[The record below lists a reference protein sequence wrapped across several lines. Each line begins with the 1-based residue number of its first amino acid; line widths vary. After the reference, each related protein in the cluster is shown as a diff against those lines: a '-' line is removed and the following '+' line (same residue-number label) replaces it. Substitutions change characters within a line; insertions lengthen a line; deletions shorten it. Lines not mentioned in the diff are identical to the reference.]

1 MNNNFQYFPDHQIS
15 DFSYQIIRYQKEISD
30 LKSGNL
36 KSEIR
41 HLTIRKSGFTLIELL
56 VVISII
62 GVLSTLVLANFNAA
76 RERARDAQRKSDL
89 RQVQNA
95 LRAYY
100 NDIGSYPYG
109 GTTTNFFILG
119 CGPKT
124 ARTSCS
130 WGGIW
135 ATGEGQTYMEPLPK
149 DPKSEWNYR
158 YERLNLDSY
167 TLTACLENKSD
178 SSGKTVPTGYTGLT
192 CPTNWMYEVKQ

>member
-1 MNNNFQYFPDHQIS
+1 M
-15 DFSYQIIRYQKEISD
+15 R
-30 LKSGNL
+30 
-36 KSEIR
+36 R
-41 HLTIRKSGFTLIELL
+41 GFTLIELL

-89 RQVQNA
+89 RQIQNA

-100 NDIGSYPYG
+100 NDIGSYPAQE
-109 GTTTNFFILG
+109 TNFSILG

-124 ARTSCS
+124 GRISCL
-130 WGGIW
+130 WGLAW
-135 ATGEGQTYMEPLPK
+135 TTNEGQTYMEPLPK
-149 DPKSEWNYR
+149 DPKSGWNYR

-178 SSGKTVPTGYTGLT
+178 SSGKVVPAGYTGLVCET
-192 CPTNWMYEVKQ
+192 DWMYEVKQ